1 MVFKQIINY
10 IKQNTYDIIFDIR
23 YGLDTVSRVNLE
35 DTSVGIDGKKR
46 GNKYQPTGFS
56 RSIAILKRIKKYGSK
71 GLVDFGSGKGQV
83 LLAASE
89 LGYSQIKGVEF
100 VKEFHDIAVKNI
112 AQWSNKQ
119 KDKFIPIS
127 ICIDAAKYQIE
138 ELDQL
143 FYFFYP
149 FKPELM
155 NCVIENIEK
164 SLTDFPRP
172 NVCIMLYP
180 KDSDL
185 FQSRQNWRLLETFW
199 VDNYEC
205 RIYSF
210 NLNLQ

>member
-35 DTSVGIDGKKR
+35 DTSVGLDGKKR

-119 KDKFIPIS
+119 I
-127 ICIDAAKYQIE
+127 
-138 ELDQL
+138 
-143 FYFFYP
+143 
-149 FKPELM
+149 
-155 NCVIENIEK
+155 N
-164 SLTDFPRP
+164 
-172 NVCIMLYP
+172 LYP
-180 KDSDL
+180 SL
-185 FQSRQNWRLLETFW
+185 FALMQQNIKLKSWINSFISFILLSQ
-199 VDNYEC
+199 N
-205 RIYSF
+205 
-210 NLNLQ
+210 